1 MNAKRVSGKHLFV
14 LDTNILMHD
23 PTALFRFKEH
33 DIFLPMIVIE
43 ELDNHKKGN
52 SEVSRNARQSSRF
65 LDELMQDATPK
76 DIESGLSLNPSSL
89 TLTNGFIGT
98 GRLFF
103 QTTHMLHKLPDT
115 LPGNKADNDILGT
128 TRRAGAKRSTVLVES
143 ERHAWE

>member
-1 MNAKRVSGKHLFV
+1 MNAKQVSGKRLFV

-52 SEVSRNARQSSRF
+52 SEVARNARQSSRF

-89 TLTNGFIGT
+89 TFRSFWTEIRTVFSLPASSISTPSNTVRAFPFSSN
-98 GRLFF
+98 LF
-103 QTTHMLHKLPDT
+103 P
-115 LPGNKADNDILGT
+115 KAFL
-128 TRRAGAKRSTVLVES
+128 K
-143 ERHAWE
+143 